1 MTQHIEMIIVMHAP
15 DSDASCGLV
24 IDMLSSEEFT
34 GTSSVWPLFV
44 IKWQPFL
51 ICDPFCI
58 VVPAMGVDE
67 IYDVQALGKMYA
79 MKLTN
84 R

>member
-1 MTQHIEMIIVMHAP
+1 MHTP

-24 IDMLSSEEFT
+24 IDMLSSEEFP
-34 GTSSVWPLFV
+34 GTSSIWALFV

-51 ICDPFCI
+51 ICHPFCI
-58 VVPAMGVDE
+58 VVTVMGVDE
-67 IYDVQALGKMYA
+67 KYDVPALGKMYA
-79 MKLTN
+79 MKLTH